1 MCGPSSWWAAW
12 SCPCSCP
19 PNETRGPPFG
29 GADPRASSGSSYRQP
44 SSSFAGTENPSFHKE
59 RFAADIFRR
68 LTAPGL
74 RVRGVFGRRTGRGRC
89 ARRCRTLRSSA
100 NEAGHVT
107 RRRAD
112 CRSRQS
118 FAPTHPKPPKFV
130 SSFCRM
136 RTYVETESLC
146 LHELSSRRPQL
157 AKTTKLSMAEIS
169 RCLVS
174 GAFSTSRRTIHAF
187 NGGKQTPILEF
198 LGPIFPN
205 QNTHVFSRRPDS
217 HS

>member
-1 MCGPSSWWAAW
+1 MWKKIEGGRLGEQPGRIMCGPSSWWAAW

-118 FAPTHPKPPKFV
+118 FAPTHPKPPKIF

-136 RTYVETESLC
+136 RTYVENRI
-146 LHELSSRRPQL
+146 SS
-157 AKTTKLSMAEIS
+157 SDI
-169 RCLVS
+169 
-174 GAFSTSRRTIHAF
+174 
-187 NGGKQTPILEF
+187 
-198 LGPIFPN
+198 
-205 QNTHVFSRRPDS
+205 
-217 HS
+217 